1 LTNFFFLTIARTF
14 EKSREFR
21 VGIGTNSNCY
31 LGTNSNSYL
40 GTNSLVVAWAQILRN
55 SCLGTK
61 LENRIF
67 IGSVCWFCLV
77 NWQSQKSSEYW
88 LYIENILGHWL
99 SRMCGSMGV
108 SSLHSAHH
116 ARNPCTPWLGR
127 VLVSLLHI
135 TWLYHTSRIF
145 TTHHAAECWCLYYT
159 SRVTHRTSL
168 GPWSWWAYIV
178 STAV

>member
-1 LTNFFFLTIARTF
+1 MVLTCCLRIEIGPLKKRLEQTRSLFQATRKTANMFDTPRWTRALERGVRIGTNSEQSNIPKKKLTNFFLTIARTF

-77 NWQSQKSSEYW
+77 N
-88 LYIENILGHWL
+88 
-99 SRMCGSMGV
+99 
-108 SSLHSAHH
+108 
-116 ARNPCTPWLGR
+116 
-127 VLVSLLHI
+127 
-135 TWLYHTSRIF
+135 
-145 TTHHAAECWCLYYT
+145 
-159 SRVTHRTSL
+159 
-168 GPWSWWAYIV
+168 
-178 STAV
+178 